1 MLESKINAHLGEV
14 IKLLKRVGKHLR
26 DFHIVWILLV
36 LILGVP
42 LLFFLMEWDAPIRPF
57 CLAVVLFFCYL
68 IWKPLGAVHG
78 LMGTSGSIRILF
90 LNFVLISF
98 IFAGVY
104 YYGFFKDA
112 GITYD
117 VNQPHI
123 DYKMFT
129 EANDKTDSVRIIE
142 MRDTLFLERIT
153 DSANILESVVQLS
166 TDELKYQKISF
177 GYVLRNTILTTLMQD
192 PGDLFTLAS
201 TYNQG
206 MVTND
211 TFLDSKKCK
220 LFQWILIIQILIS
233 WIFFGVFIALL
244 YDKFRHES

>member
-1 MLESKINAHLGEV
+1 MKKI
-14 IKLLKRVGKHLR
+14 KRVIRHLR
-26 DFHIVWILLV
+26 DFHIIWILLMIV
-36 LILGVP
+36 LVTP
-42 LLFFLMEWDAPIRPF
+42 LLYQIIGCDAIPWPF
-57 CLAVVLFFCYL
+57 CIAITLLFCYL

-78 LMGTSGSIRILF
+78 LMGTSGSINILF
-90 LNFVLISF
+90 FNFVLISF

-123 DYKMFT
+123 DYKMFA
-129 EANDKTDSVRIIE
+129 ANLDKSDSTKTIIKLDTLYVERQTDSLCIPEAVVRV
-142 MRDTLFLERIT
+142 
-153 DSANILESVVQLS
+153 SK
-166 TDELKYQKISF
+166 DEIKYQRISL
-177 GYVLRNTILTTLMQD
+177 GYVLRNTFLTTLMQD
-192 PGDLFTLAS
+192 PGDLFSLAS

-206 MVTND
+206 IESND
-211 TFLDSKKCK
+211 TSFDSRKCI
-220 LFQWILIIQILIS
+220 LFQWTLIVQILIS

>member
-1 MLESKINAHLGEV
+1 MSDSLLDKHIRG
-14 IKLLKRVGKHLR
+14 LLKNIKRIGRHLR
-26 DFHIVWILLV
+26 DFHIIWIILAAVLV
-36 LILGVP
+36 TP
-42 LLFFLMEWDAPIRPF
+42 LLYQLIGGETIPWPF
-57 CLAVVLFFCYL
+57 CLAVIFFFSYL

-78 LMGTSGSIRILF
+78 LMGTSGSIRIIF

-98 IFAGVY
+98 VFAGVY
-104 YYGFFKDA
+104 YYGFFKNA

-123 DYKMFT
+123 DYKMFAT
-129 EANDKTDSVRIIE
+129 NTGKTDSTKTIIT
-142 MRDTLFLERIT
+142 RDTLYVERQS
-153 DSANILESVVQLS
+153 DSSCISEAVVHVS
-166 TDELKYQKISF
+166 TDEIKYQRISF

-206 MVTND
+206 IVSND
-211 TFLDSKKCK
+211 TSFDKRKCI
-220 LFQWILIIQILIS
+220 LFQWTLIVQILIS

>member
-1 MLESKINAHLGEV
+1 MSDSRLDKHRRG
-14 IKLLKRVGKHLR
+14 LLKNIKRIGRHFR
-26 DFHIVWILLV
+26 DFHIIWIILAVVLV
-36 LILGVP
+36 TP
-42 LLFFLMEWDAPIRPF
+42 LLYQLIGGEITPWPF
-57 CLAVVLFFCYL
+57 CLAIILFFGYL

-123 DYKMFT
+123 DYKMFA
-129 EANDKTDSVRIIE
+129 ANLDKSDSTKTII
-142 MRDTLFLERIT
+142 MRDTVYIERQT
-153 DSANILESVVQLS
+153 DNSCISEAVVHFSA
-166 TDELKYQKISF
+166 DEIKYQRISF

-206 MVTND
+206 IESND
-211 TFLDSKKCK
+211 TSFDKWKCN
-220 LFQWILIIQILIS
+220 LFQWTLIVQILIS